1 MHYESSQHYKGD
13 IMKQTIL
20 WKCPQCD
27 NEAPYKG
34 LCRDCTEYSESGK
47 VLKPVS
53 RVRHNQDG
61 SIYEAPDRRGIRPDE
76 LTLEVLK
83 QQRRNQ
89 KKLTNKQKEQ
99 LAAQKKA
106 MQAAMKAEA
115 AKASLETTEDGILE
129 IGESEE

>member
-1 MHYESSQHYKGD
+1 
-13 IMKQTIL
+13 MKQMIL

-34 LCRDCTEYSESGK
+34 LCRDCTEYSESGQ

-76 LTLEVLK
+76 LTLEVMK

-129 IGESEE
+129 IGESEEE